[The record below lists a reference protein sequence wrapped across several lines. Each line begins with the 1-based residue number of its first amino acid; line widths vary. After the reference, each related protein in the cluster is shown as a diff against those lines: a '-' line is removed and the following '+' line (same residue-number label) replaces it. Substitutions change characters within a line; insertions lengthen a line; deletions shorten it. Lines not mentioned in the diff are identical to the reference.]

1 MITSLKACR
10 NPLSKLLKETAI
22 KWPNVSGNAA
32 CSRSR
37 IGFLPGADAATK
49 LFSKEE
55 RETLDD
61 IKANTVKGYRMNV

>member
-1 MITSLKACR
+1 
-10 NPLSKLLKETAI
+10 
-22 KWPNVSGNAA
+22 
-32 CSRSR
+32 
-37 IGFLPGADAATK
+37 